1 MFLVVLFPCSALDET
16 TYERLAEETLD
27 SLAEFF
33 EDLADQPYTFEDYD
47 VSFGV
52 PLHLFLFLC
61 FLPTNYS
68 SLTNSPPAELNIQQQ
83 AVTGETVRLGFIFLP
98 CATWFMTLSKS
109 LSLSEPHFC
118 FKMQI
123 LQLHSITLKG
133 NQKGT
138 QHVFISSSRH
148 GEH

>member
-52 PLHLFLFLC
+52 PLHLFLFFC
-61 FLPTNYS
+61 FLPKNYS
-68 SLTNSPPAELNIQQQ
+68 SLTNSPPAELSIQQQ
-83 AVTGETVRLGFIFLP
+83 AVTGETIRLGFIFLP
-98 CATWFMTLSKS
+98 CTTWFMTVSRS
-109 LSLSEPHFC
+109 LGLSEPHFC
-118 FKMQI
+118 FKTQI
-123 LQLHSITLKG
+123 LQLHSIPMKV
-133 NQKGT
+133 NQKGP
-138 QHVFISSSRH
+138 QHVFASSSRH